1 MTQRTNQFKALHRNA
16 MERAMQIDE
25 AGGEEEGGVA
35 RSADE
40 DEADT
45 SAQRTSKHNL
55 MYSILLSVA
64 Q

>member
-1 MTQRTNQFKALHRNA
+1 MNV
-16 MERAMQIDE
+16 
-25 AGGEEEGGVA
+25 EELDVLKKFA